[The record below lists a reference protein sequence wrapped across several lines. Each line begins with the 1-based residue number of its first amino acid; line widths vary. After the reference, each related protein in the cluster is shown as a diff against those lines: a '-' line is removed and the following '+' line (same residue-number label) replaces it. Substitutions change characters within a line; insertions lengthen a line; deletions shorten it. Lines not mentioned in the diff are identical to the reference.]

1 MEECESVINPC
12 KEYSMNRKDNESLKK
27 MIEEKLV
34 WALEEKRKGLET
46 ITRQMQQLDDNR
58 KTMIRLD
65 GMITILE
72 DLLKIKSEEDKKE

>member
-1 MEECESVINPC
+1 
-12 KEYSMNRKDNESLKK
+12 MNRKDNESLKK

>member
-1 MEECESVINPC
+1 MC
-12 KEYSMNRKDNESLKK
+12 KDNESLKK
-27 MIEEKLV
+27 TVEEKLV

-46 ITRQMQQLDDNR
+46 ITKQMKQLDDNR
-58 KTMIRLD
+58 KTMTRLD